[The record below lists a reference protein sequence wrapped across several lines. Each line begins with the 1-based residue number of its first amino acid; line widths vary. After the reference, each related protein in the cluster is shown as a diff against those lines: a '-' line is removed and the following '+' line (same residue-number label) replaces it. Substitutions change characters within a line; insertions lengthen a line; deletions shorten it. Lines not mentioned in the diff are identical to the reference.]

1 MFGYL
6 SPLIF
11 PLFGEK
17 DSQIGVCLDITKIL
31 QNRAI
36 SEPSGTLRVECQSVI
51 LGKKCRKKVLKFKI
65 EDLLAKQTPQTI
77 FLSENAESLG
87 YMEVS
92 LSSEK
97 PIFRRLDLAVG
108 YSLYSRGAN
117 DAFTV
122 IPDTK
127 FARPILIDPFRDAGR
142 FSLVHS
148 ATFASGGQKISNSLF
163 FVNPYERAIL
173 VKLRVSNGKKQSV
186 KINVKE
192 AKMVSL
198 ETLLDPD
205 TPNCLQ
211 LTANNRIPAWDIKH
225 ASGSSKLINSVDH
238 LDVFRGTKARQPTT
252 LSRFAKDWMRDKL
265 QHGGFLR

>member
-17 DSQIGVCLDITKIL
+17 DSKIGVCLDITKIL
-31 QNRAI
+31 QSRAI
-36 SEPSGTLRVECQSVI
+36 PEPSGTLCVECQSVI
-51 LGKKCRKKVLKFKI
+51 SGKKGRKKVLKFVI
-65 EDLLAKQTPQTI
+65 EDLLAKETPRTI
-77 FLSENAESLG
+77 FLSENAEAPG
-87 YMEVS
+87 YMEVTFTS
-92 LSSEK
+92 DK
-97 PIFRRLDLAVG
+97 PVFRRLDLAVG
-108 YSLYSRGAN
+108 YSLYSRGLN

-127 FARPILIDPFRDAGR
+127 FARPILIDQFRDAGR

-148 ATFASGGQKISNSLF
+148 ATYVSKGQRSSNSLF

-173 VKLRVSNGKKQSV
+173 VKLTASNGKKQSV

-198 ETLLDPD
+198 DGLIDPNM
-205 TPNCLQ
+205 PNCLQ

-225 ASGSSKLINSVDH
+225 ASGPLRLINSVDH
-238 LDVFRGTKARQPTT
+238 LDVFRGTTSKQPTT
-252 LSRFAKDWMRDKL
+252 LKRFAKDWVRDKL
-265 QHGGFLR
+265 QRSGFLR